1 MKRLS
6 DHDVLPNLLFVPTGE
21 PPLVDI
27 TGPNEVEAGKN
38 VTLRCEPVAGDPIPE
53 VEFKPKGGTTFPRGY
68 RLEKV
73 GDTIL
78 LHVVGVTESF
88 CVDCFGNNLE
98 GETED
103 SQCVNVLRKLKMVK
117 VKSVYHDIMT
127 FLDQT
132 FARHISKLGLEP

>member
-1 MKRLS
+1 MFFS
-6 DHDVLPNLLFVPTGE
+6 FVPAGE

-53 VEFKPKGGTTFPRGY
+53 VEFKPKGGPTFPRGY

-78 LHVVGVTESF
+78 LHVFGVTEGF

-103 SQCVNVLRKLKMVK
+103 SQCVNVLRKLQIVNVVSSYDM
-117 VKSVYHDIMT
+117 I
-127 FLDQT
+127 FLIKLCT
-132 FARHISKLGLEP
+132 IARNSRQNPYILI